1 MTTQIGIDLGGTKI
15 EVAVLDDQGQFMF
28 RHRQA
33 SPSHSYPAI
42 LNTIAELVTF
52 ARQTLA
58 LPAPSVVGIG
68 MPGCLDA
75 QTQRVRGSNTQAM
88 NHQPLKADLQQVLG
102 CEVRLENDANC
113 LALSEAMDGAGARA
127 QVVFAAILGTG
138 CGGGVVVN
146 RQLLSGRHA
155 IAGEWGHNP
164 LPWPSAEELNIAPCW
179 CGQTGCIETWLS
191 GTGFALD
198 HARVNGEERS
208 AVEIIQAMRKGD
220 SSATATFERYVN
232 RLGRALAQLVNLL
245 DPDCIVLGG
254 GMSNVQE
261 IYPKIQAAMQPYV
274 FGIQVNTPVLAA
286 QHGDSSGVR
295 GAAWLSR

>member
-15 EVAVLDDQGQFMF
+15 EVAVLDGQGQFMF

-33 SPSHSYPAI
+33 SPSHSYPAM
-42 LNTIAELVTF
+42 LNTIAELVTL

-58 LPAPSVVGIG
+58 LPAPTVVGIG

-88 NHQPLKADLQQVLG
+88 NHQPLKADLQHVLG

-113 LALSEAMDGAGARA
+113 LALSEAMDGAGAQA

>member
-42 LNTIAELVTF
+42 LNTIAELVTL

-58 LPAPSVVGIG
+58 LPAPTVVGIG

-88 NHQPLKADLQQVLG
+88 NHQPLKADLQHVLG

-113 LALSEAMDGAGARA
+113 LALSEAMDGAGAQA

-146 RQLLSGRHA
+146 RQLLRGRHA

-232 RLGRALAQLVNLL
+232 RLGRALAQVVNLL

-295 GAAWLSR
+295 GAAWLCR

>member
-15 EVAVLDDQGQFMF
+15 EVAVLDDQGEFMF

-42 LNTIAELVTF
+42 LNTIAELVTL

-58 LPAPSVVGIG
+58 LPAPTVVGIG

-88 NHQPLKADLQQVLG
+88 NHQPLKADLQHVLG

-113 LALSEAMDGAGARA
+113 LALSEAMDGAGAQA

-146 RQLLSGRHA
+146 RQLLRGRHA

-198 HARVNGEERS
+198 HARVTGAERS
-208 AVEIIQAMRKGD
+208 AVEIIQAMREGD
-220 SSATATFERYVN
+220 SSATASFERYVN
-232 RLGRALAQLVNLL
+232 RLGRALAQVVNLL

-295 GAAWLSR
+295 GAAWLCR

>member
-33 SPSHSYPAI
+33 SPSHSYPAM
-42 LNTIAELVTF
+42 LNTIAELVTL

-58 LPAPSVVGIG
+58 LPAPTVVGIG

-88 NHQPLKADLQQVLG
+88 NHQPLKADLQHVLG
-102 CEVRLENDANC
+102 CEVSLENDANC
-113 LALSEAMDGAGARA
+113 LALSEAMDGAGAQA

-146 RQLLSGRHA
+146 RQLLRGRHA

-198 HARVNGEERS
+198 HARVTGAERS
-208 AVEIIQAMRKGD
+208 AVEIIQAMREGD
-220 SSATATFERYVN
+220 SSATASFERYVN
-232 RLGRALAQLVNLL
+232 RLGRALAQVVNLL

-295 GAAWLSR
+295 GAAWLCR

>member
-15 EVAVLDDQGQFMF
+15 EVAVLDDQGQFRF

-33 SPSHSYPAI
+33 SPSHSYAAI
-42 LNTIAELVTF
+42 LNTIAELVTL

>member
-1 MTTQIGIDLGGTKI
+1 
-15 EVAVLDDQGQFMF
+15 VLDDQGQFMF

-42 LNTIAELVTF
+42 LNTIAELVTL

>member
-33 SPSHSYPAI
+33 SPSHSYAAI
-42 LNTIAELVTF
+42 LNTIAELVTL

-113 LALSEAMDGAGARA
+113 LALSEALDGAGARA

>member
-33 SPSHSYPAI
+33 SPSHSYAAI
-42 LNTIAELVTF
+42 LNTIAELVTL

>member
-42 LNTIAELVTF
+42 LNTIAELVTL

-75 QTQRVRGSNTQAM
+75 QTQRVRGSNTQTM

>member
-15 EVAVLDDQGQFMF
+15 EVAVLDGQGQFMF

-33 SPSHSYPAI
+33 SPSHSYPAM
-42 LNTIAELVTF
+42 LNTIAELVTL

-58 LPAPSVVGIG
+58 LPAPTVVGIG

-88 NHQPLKADLQQVLG
+88 NHQPLKADLQHVLG

-113 LALSEAMDGAGARA
+113 LALSEAMDGAGAQA

-146 RQLLSGRHA
+146 RQLLRGRHA

-179 CGQTGCIETWLS
+179 CGQTGCLETWLS

-198 HARVNGEERS
+198 HARVTGAERS
-208 AVEIIQAMRKGD
+208 AVEIIQAMREGD
-220 SSATATFERYVN
+220 SSATASFERYVN
-232 RLGRALAQLVNLL
+232 RLGRALAQVVNLL

-295 GAAWLSR
+295 GAAWLCR

>member
-15 EVAVLDDQGQFMF
+15 EVAVLDGQGQFMF

-42 LNTIAELVTF
+42 LNTIAELVTL

-58 LPAPSVVGIG
+58 LPAPTVVGIG

-88 NHQPLKADLQQVLG
+88 NHQPLKADLQHVLG

-113 LALSEAMDGAGARA
+113 LALSEAMDGAGAQA

-164 LPWPSAEELNIAPCW
+164 LPWPRAEELNIAPCW
-179 CGQTGCIETWLS
+179 CGQTGCLETWLS

-198 HARVNGEERS
+198 HVRVNGAERS
-208 AVEIIQAMRKGD
+208 AVEIIQAMRECD
-220 SSATATFERYVN
+220 SSATASFERYVN
-232 RLGRALAQLVNLL
+232 RLGRALAQVVNLL

-295 GAAWLSR
+295 GAAWLCL

>member
-15 EVAVLDDQGQFMF
+15 EVAVLDGQGQFMF

-33 SPSHSYPAI
+33 SPSHSYPAM
-42 LNTIAELVTF
+42 LNTIAELVTL

-58 LPAPSVVGIG
+58 LPAPTVVGIG

-88 NHQPLKADLQQVLG
+88 NHQPLKADLQHVLG

-113 LALSEAMDGAGARA
+113 LALSEAMDGAGAQA
-127 QVVFAAILGTG
+127 QVVLAAILGTG

-164 LPWPSAEELNIAPCW
+164 LPWPRAEELNIAPCW
-179 CGQTGCIETWLS
+179 CGQTGCLETWLS
-191 GTGFALD
+191 GTGFAHD
-198 HARVNGEERS
+198 HARVTGAERS
-208 AVEIIQAMRKGD
+208 AVEIIQAMRQGD
-220 SSATATFERYVN
+220 SSATASFERYVN
-232 RLGRALAQLVNLL
+232 RLGRALAQVVNLL

-295 GAAWLSR
+295 GAAWLCR

>member
-42 LNTIAELVTF
+42 LNTIAELVTLT
-52 ARQTLA
+52 RQTLA

>member
-1 MTTQIGIDLGGTKI
+1 
-15 EVAVLDDQGQFMF
+15 
-28 RHRQA
+28 
-33 SPSHSYPAI
+33 
-42 LNTIAELVTF
+42 
-52 ARQTLA
+52 
-58 LPAPSVVGIG
+58 VVGIG

>member
-33 SPSHSYPAI
+33 SPSHSYPAM
-42 LNTIAELVTF
+42 LNTIAELVTL

-58 LPAPSVVGIG
+58 LPAPTVVGIG

-88 NHQPLKADLQQVLG
+88 NHQPLKADLQHVLG

-113 LALSEAMDGAGARA
+113 LALSEAMDGAGAQA

-146 RQLLSGRHA
+146 RQLLRGRHA

-198 HARVNGEERS
+198 HARVTGAERS
-208 AVEIIQAMRKGD
+208 AVEIIQAMREGD
-220 SSATATFERYVN
+220 SSATASFERYVN
-232 RLGRALAQLVNLL
+232 RLGRALAQVVNLL

-295 GAAWLSR
+295 GAAWLCR

>member
-33 SPSHSYPAI
+33 SPSHSYAAI
-42 LNTIAELVTF
+42 LNTIAELVTL

-232 RLGRALAQLVNLL
+232 RLGRALAQLV
-245 DPDCIVLGG
+245 
-254 GMSNVQE
+254 
-261 IYPKIQAAMQPYV
+261 KIGRAHV
-274 FGIQVNTPVLAA
+274 
-286 QHGDSSGVR
+286 
-295 GAAWLSR
+295 

>member
-15 EVAVLDDQGQFMF
+15 EVAVLDGQGQFMF

-42 LNTIAELVTF
+42 LNTIAELVTL

-58 LPAPSVVGIG
+58 LPAPTVVGIG

-88 NHQPLKADLQQVLG
+88 NHQPLKADLQHVLG

-113 LALSEAMDGAGARA
+113 LALSEAMDGAGAQA

-146 RQLLSGRHA
+146 RQLLRGRHA

-179 CGQTGCIETWLS
+179 CGQTGCLETWLS

-198 HARVNGEERS
+198 HVRVNGAERS
-208 AVEIIQAMRKGD
+208 AVEIIQAMREGD
-220 SSATATFERYVN
+220 SSATASFERYVN
-232 RLGRALAQLVNLL
+232 RLGRALAQVVNLL

-295 GAAWLSR
+295 GAAWLCR

>member
-15 EVAVLDDQGQFMF
+15 EVAVLDGQGQFMF

-42 LNTIAELVTF
+42 LNTIAELVTL

-58 LPAPSVVGIG
+58 LPAPTVVGIG

-88 NHQPLKADLQQVLG
+88 NHQPLKADLQHVLG

-113 LALSEAMDGAGARA
+113 LALSEAMDGAGAQA

-146 RQLLSGRHA
+146 RQLLRGRHA

-198 HARVNGEERS
+198 HARVTGAERS
-208 AVEIIQAMRKGD
+208 AVEIIQAMREGD
-220 SSATATFERYVN
+220 SSATASFERYVN
-232 RLGRALAQLVNLL
+232 RLGRALAQVVNLL

-295 GAAWLSR
+295 GAAWLCR

>member
-42 LNTIAELVTF
+42 LNTIAELVTL

-88 NHQPLKADLQQVLG
+88 NHQPLKADLQQVLD

>member
-1 MTTQIGIDLGGTKI
+1 
-15 EVAVLDDQGQFMF
+15 MF

-42 LNTIAELVTF
+42 LNTIAELVTL

>member
-15 EVAVLDDQGQFMF
+15 EVAVLDGQGQFMF

-33 SPSHSYPAI
+33 SPSHSYPAM
-42 LNTIAELVTF
+42 LNTIAELVTL

-58 LPAPSVVGIG
+58 LPAPTVVGIG

-88 NHQPLKADLQQVLG
+88 NHQPLKADLQHVLG

-164 LPWPSAEELNIAPCW
+164 LPWASAEELNIAPCW

-232 RLGRALAQLVNLL
+232 RLGRALAQVVNLL

-295 GAAWLSR
+295 GAAWLCL

>member
-15 EVAVLDDQGQFMF
+15 EVAVLDGQGQFMF

-33 SPSHSYPAI
+33 SPSHSYPAM
-42 LNTIAELVTF
+42 LNTIAELVTL

-58 LPAPSVVGIG
+58 LPAPTVVGIG

-88 NHQPLKADLQQVLG
+88 NHQPLKADLQHVLG

-113 LALSEAMDGAGARA
+113 LALSEAMDGAGAQA

-146 RQLLSGRHA
+146 RQLLRGRHA

-164 LPWPSAEELNIAPCW
+164 LPWPRAEELNIAPCW
-179 CGQTGCIETWLS
+179 CGQTGCLETWLS

-198 HARVNGEERS
+198 HVRVNGAERS
-208 AVEIIQAMRKGD
+208 AVEIIQAMREGD
-220 SSATATFERYVN
+220 SSATASFERYVN
-232 RLGRALAQLVNLL
+232 RLGRALAQVVNLL

-295 GAAWLSR
+295 GAAWLCR

>member
-15 EVAVLDDQGQFMF
+15 EVAVLDDQGQFIF

-42 LNTIAELVTF
+42 LNTIAELVTL

>member
-42 LNTIAELVTF
+42 LNTIAELVTL

-220 SSATATFERYVN
+220 LSATATFERYVN

>member
-15 EVAVLDDQGQFMF
+15 EVAVLDGQGQFMF

-33 SPSHSYPAI
+33 SPSHSYPAM
-42 LNTIAELVTF
+42 LNTIAELVTL

-58 LPAPSVVGIG
+58 LPAPTVVGIG

-88 NHQPLKADLQQVLG
+88 NHQPLNADLQHVLG
-102 CEVRLENDANC
+102 CEVSLENDANC
-113 LALSEAMDGAGARA
+113 LALSEAMDGAGAQA

-146 RQLLSGRHA
+146 RQLLRGRHA

-179 CGQTGCIETWLS
+179 CGQTGCLETWLS

-198 HARVNGEERS
+198 HARVTGAERS
-208 AVEIIQAMRKGD
+208 AVEIIQAMREGD
-220 SSATATFERYVN
+220 SSATASFERYVN
-232 RLGRALAQLVNLL
+232 RLGRALAQVVNLL

>member
-42 LNTIAELVTF
+42 LNTIAELVTL

-208 AVEIIQAMRKGD
+208 AVEIIQDMRKGD

>member
-15 EVAVLDDQGQFMF
+15 EVAVLDGQGQFMF

-42 LNTIAELVTF
+42 LNTIAELVTL

-58 LPAPSVVGIG
+58 LPAPTVVGIG

-88 NHQPLKADLQQVLG
+88 NHQPLKADLQHVLG

-113 LALSEAMDGAGARA
+113 LALSEAMDGAGAQA

-146 RQLLSGRHA
+146 LQLLRGRHA

-198 HARVNGEERS
+198 HARVTGAERS
-208 AVEIIQAMRKGD
+208 AVEIIQAMREGD
-220 SSATATFERYVN
+220 SSATASFERYVN
-232 RLGRALAQLVNLL
+232 RLGRALAQVVNLL

-295 GAAWLSR
+295 GAAWLCR

>member
-33 SPSHSYPAI
+33 SPSHSYPAM
-42 LNTIAELVTF
+42 LNTIAELVTL

-58 LPAPSVVGIG
+58 LPAPTVVGIG

-88 NHQPLKADLQQVLG
+88 NHQPLKADLQHVLG

-113 LALSEAMDGAGARA
+113 LALSEAMDGAGAQA

-198 HARVNGEERS
+198 HARVTGAERS
-208 AVEIIQAMRKGD
+208 AVEIIQAMRQGD
-220 SSATATFERYVN
+220 SSATASFERYVN
-232 RLGRALAQLVNLL
+232 RLGRALAQVVNLL

-295 GAAWLSR
+295 GAAWLCR

>member
-42 LNTIAELVTF
+42 LNTIAELVTL

-58 LPAPSVVGIG
+58 LPAPTVVGIG

-88 NHQPLKADLQQVLG
+88 NHQPLKADLQHVLG

-113 LALSEAMDGAGARA
+113 LALSEAMDGAGAQA

-146 RQLLSGRHA
+146 RQLLRGRHA

-198 HARVNGEERS
+198 HARVTGAERS
-208 AVEIIQAMRKGD
+208 AVEIIQAMREGD
-220 SSATATFERYVN
+220 SSATASFERYVN
-232 RLGRALAQLVNLL
+232 RLGRALAQVVNLL

-295 GAAWLSR
+295 GAAWLCR

>member
-15 EVAVLDDQGQFMF
+15 EVAVLDGQGQFMF

-33 SPSHSYPAI
+33 SPSHSYPAM
-42 LNTIAELVTF
+42 LNTIADLVTL

-58 LPAPSVVGIG
+58 LPAPTVVGIG

-88 NHQPLKADLQQVLG
+88 NHQPLKADLQHVLG

-113 LALSEAMDGAGARA
+113 LTLSEAMDGAGAQA

-146 RQLLSGRHA
+146 RQLLRGRHA

-198 HARVNGEERS
+198 HARVTGAERS
-208 AVEIIQAMRKGD
+208 AVEIIQAMREGD
-220 SSATATFERYVN
+220 SSATASFERYVN
-232 RLGRALAQLVNLL
+232 RLGRALAQVVNLL

-295 GAAWLSR
+295 GAAWLCR

>member
-33 SPSHSYPAI
+33 SPSHSYAAI
-42 LNTIAELVTF
+42 LNTIAELVTL

-245 DPDCIVLGG
+245 DPDCFVLGG

>member
-1 MTTQIGIDLGGTKI
+1 MSMQIGIDLGGTKI
-15 EVAVLDDQGQFMF
+15 EVAVLDGQGQFMF

-33 SPSHSYPAI
+33 SPSHSYAAI
-42 LNTIAELVTF
+42 LNTIAELVAM
-52 ARQTLA
+52 ARQTLS
-58 LPAPSVVGIG
+58 LPAPTVVGIG

-75 QTQRVRGSNTQAM
+75 HTQLVRGSNTQVM
-88 NHQPLKADLQQVLG
+88 NHQPLKADLQHALG

-113 LALSEAMDGAGARA
+113 LALSEAMDGAGAQA
-127 QVVFAAILGTG
+127 HVVFAAILGTG

-164 LPWPSAEELNIAPCW
+164 LPWPTSPELEIAPCW
-179 CGQTGCIETWLS
+179 CGQTGCLETWLS

-198 HARVNGEERS
+198 HARVNGGQLS
-208 AVEIIQAMRKGD
+208 AVEIIQAMRNGNL
-220 SSATATFERYVN
+220 TAFNSFERYLN
-232 RLGRALAQLVNLL
+232 RLGRALAQVVNLL

-261 IYPKIQAAMQPYV
+261 IYPRIHAAMQPYV
-274 FGIQVNTPVLAA
+274 FGIQVDTPVSAA
-286 QHGDSSGVR
+286 QQGDSSGVR
-295 GAAWLSR
+295 GAAWLCR

>member
-15 EVAVLDDQGQFMF
+15 EVAVLNDQGQFMF

-33 SPSHSYPAI
+33 SPSHSYAAI
-42 LNTIAELVTF
+42 LNTIAELVTL

>member
-1 MTTQIGIDLGGTKI
+1 
-15 EVAVLDDQGQFMF
+15 
-28 RHRQA
+28 
-33 SPSHSYPAI
+33 
-42 LNTIAELVTF
+42 LNTIAELVTL

>member
-33 SPSHSYPAI
+33 SPSHSYAAI
-42 LNTIAELVTF
+42 LNTIAELVTL

-220 SSATATFERYVN
+220 SSATATFKRYVN

>member
-15 EVAVLDDQGQFMF
+15 EVAVLDGQGQFMF

-42 LNTIAELVTF
+42 LNTIAELVTL

-58 LPAPSVVGIG
+58 LPAPTVVGIG

-88 NHQPLKADLQQVLG
+88 NHQPLKADLQHVLG

-113 LALSEAMDGAGARA
+113 LALSEAMDGAGAQA

-146 RQLLSGRHA
+146 RQLLRGRHA

-164 LPWPSAEELNIAPCW
+164 LPWPRAEELNIAPCW
-179 CGQTGCIETWLS
+179 CGQTGCLETWLS

-198 HARVNGEERS
+198 HVRVNGAERS
-208 AVEIIQAMRKGD
+208 AVEIIQAMRECD
-220 SSATATFERYVN
+220 SSATASFERYVN
-232 RLGRALAQLVNLL
+232 RLGRALAQVVNLL

-295 GAAWLSR
+295 GAAWLCR